1 MVKRNLNFLWLEN
14 QNMIG
19 QNLIK
24 VEGETEHFDYLL
36 SNRTR
41 KHNWR
46 DLKVTNRELKDW
58 RIRNVHDIKIDQVL
72 QVALL
77 NGDY

>member
-1 MVKRNLNFLWLEN
+1 MSSFTMFKLEN
-14 QNMIG
+14 QNMTG

-77 NGDY
+77 DGDY

>member
-1 MVKRNLNFLWLEN
+1 MSSFTMFKLEN
-14 QNMIG
+14 QNVTG

-77 NGDY
+77 DGDY

>member
-1 MVKRNLNFLWLEN
+1 MFKLEN
-14 QNMIG
+14 QNMTG

-77 NGDY
+77 DGDY

>member
-1 MVKRNLNFLWLEN
+1 MSSFTMFKLEN
-14 QNMIG
+14 QNMTG

-24 VEGETEHFDYLL
+24 VEGETEDFDYLL

-77 NGDY
+77 DGDY

>member
-1 MVKRNLNFLWLEN
+1 MSSFTMFKLEN

-77 NGDY
+77 DGDY

>member
-1 MVKRNLNFLWLEN
+1 MSSFTMFKLEN
-14 QNMIG
+14 QNMTG

-77 NGDY
+77 DGYQ

>member
-1 MVKRNLNFLWLEN
+1 MSSFTMFKLEN

-72 QVALL
+72 QVTLL
-77 NGDY
+77 DGDY

>member
-1 MVKRNLNFLWLEN
+1 MSSFTMFKLEN
-14 QNMIG
+14 QNMTG

>member
-1 MVKRNLNFLWLEN
+1 MSSFTMFKLEN
-14 QNMIG
+14 QNMTG

-24 VEGETEHFDYLL
+24 VEGETEYFDYLL

-77 NGDY
+77 DGDY

>member
-1 MVKRNLNFLWLEN
+1 MSSFTMFKLEN
-14 QNMIG
+14 QNVTG

-24 VEGETEHFDYLL
+24 VEGGKEHFDYLL

-46 DLKVTNRELKDW
+46 DFKVTYRELKDW

-77 NGDY
+77 DGDY

>member
-1 MVKRNLNFLWLEN
+1 MSSFTMFKLEN
-14 QNMIG
+14 QNMTG

-77 NGDY
+77 DGHY

>member
-1 MVKRNLNFLWLEN
+1 MSSFTMFKLEN
-14 QNMIG
+14 QNMTG

-72 QVALL
+72 QVTLL
-77 NGDY
+77 DGDY